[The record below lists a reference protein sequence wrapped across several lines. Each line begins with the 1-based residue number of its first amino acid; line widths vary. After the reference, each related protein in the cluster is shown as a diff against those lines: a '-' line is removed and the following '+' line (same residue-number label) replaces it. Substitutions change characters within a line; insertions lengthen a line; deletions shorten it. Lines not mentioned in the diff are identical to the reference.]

1 MNGSIWRRLAAM
13 RITAAVALVLTALG
27 VVAAGGCK
35 GGSRDLI
42 SRILADPTAFLQR
55 DVTVAGRVTR
65 VLDPTSGLLNLA
77 AYQVDDGSGR
87 IWVVSRRG
95 APRQGQEVGLKG
107 RIRQDLNL
115 GVGGELLVGAV
126 VNEIDRRER

>member
-1 MNGSIWRRLAAM
+1 MNRSIWRRLAAA
-13 RITAAVALVLTALG
+13 RIVAAVLAFAVLGLV
-27 VVAAGGCK
+27 AGNGCK
-35 GGSRDLI
+35 GGSRDAI
-42 SRILADPTAFLQR
+42 SRILADPAAFLQR

-65 VLDPTSGLLNLA
+65 VLDPTGGLLNLA
-77 AYQVDDGSGR
+77 AYQVDDGSGK

-107 RIRQDLNL
+107 RIRQDMNL